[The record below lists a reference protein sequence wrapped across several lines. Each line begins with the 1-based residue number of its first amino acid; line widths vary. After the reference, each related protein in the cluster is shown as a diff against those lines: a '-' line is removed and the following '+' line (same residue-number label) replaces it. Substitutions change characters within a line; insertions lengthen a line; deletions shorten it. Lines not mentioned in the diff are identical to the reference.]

1 MLEKMVLLKT
11 SSVDFKDQRVW
22 SEGRSRIES
31 FDFFGQKKKNKRK
44 QTKKPNKTK
53 QPQVHT
59 VTKLKLIISERHG
72 EHVVSAE
79 TIPQPVHK
87 TQGWDLGPSKT

>member
-11 SSVDFKDQRVW
+11 SSVYFKDQR
-22 SEGRSRIES
+22 G
-31 FDFFGQKKKNKRK
+31 FGVRGDPEQKALTFLNRRKRK
-44 QTKKPNKTK
+44 QQPKKPNKTK
-53 QPQVHT
+53 QPQVHA
-59 VTKLKLIISERHG
+59 VTKLKLILSERHG

>member
-31 FDFFGQKKKNKRK
+31 FDFFGQKKKTK
-44 QTKKPNKTK
+44 QNKKPNKTK

-87 TQGWDLGPSKT
+87 TQGRDLGPSKT